1 MTHPFSQSLTEEYLP
16 LMDNI
21 DSNTL
26 FQTDA
31 TVTKTLIF
39 GNLKSSNEVNFH
51 ILNASVDFILTS
63 KRFDEPH

>member
-1 MTHPFSQSLTEEYLP
+1 MN
-16 LMDNI
+16 NI

-63 KRFDEPH
+63 KRFDEPHW